1 MGRNLASGPAHAIV
15 RPDDGAA
22 PAQRKNAAVP
32 ATNDPVARAPRARA
46 TLLMLTALSALAF
59 MDRQILAVLLVPVKA
74 EFGLSDLQ
82 AGLVTGLGFALT
94 FGLIGVPL
102 GRVADR
108 HERRRLVAWC
118 RGAGGALAALGA
130 AAGSACMLALTRA
143 GAAVSDGGG
152 APASLSMIAD
162 LYPPHERSRAMS
174 VFTAGATFGSLLA
187 LLGGAWLAQHFGW
200 RVTLAT
206 IGLASMA
213 AALALRFSVREP
225 QRGRF
230 GAAAAVPPQV
240 PAPAPD
246 AAGEPRGA
254 VRAVWPTALRA
265 G

>member
-1 MGRNLASGPAHAIV
+1 
-15 RPDDGAA
+15 
-22 PAQRKNAAVP
+22 
-32 ATNDPVARAPRARA
+32 
-46 TLLMLTALSALAF
+46 
-59 MDRQILAVLLVPVKA
+59 
-74 EFGLSDLQ
+74 
-82 AGLVTGLGFALT
+82 
-94 FGLIGVPL
+94 
-102 GRVADR
+102 
-108 HERRRLVAWC
+108 
-118 RGAGGALAALGA
+118 
-130 AAGSACMLALTRA
+130 
-143 GAAVSDGGG
+143 
-152 APASLSMIAD
+152 
-162 LYPPHERSRAMS
+162 MS

-246 AAGEPRGA
+246 AAGEPRGRCA
-254 VRAVWPTALRA
+254 PSGPTALRA